1 MPNAR
6 GIEMSD
12 LRLLFSRCSLGTE
25 MPPEIEMKNQKLAE
39 FQVFPQRERYTV

>member
-12 LRLLFSRCSLGTE
+12 LRLLFSRRSLGTE
-25 MPPEIEMKNQKLAE
+25 MPPEIEMKNQKLVE
-39 FQVFPQRERYTV
+39 FQVFPRRERYTV